1 MSGGGIKDLRRHTE
15 QASVP
20 VKRRCLVLEKRE
32 TCSGSWFES
41 KPRLSLYMVLCY
53 SASNETDI
61 SNVRFSSSL
70 LTLPSIRSSG
80 RSNHVRWL
88 LVHLLF
94 SRQQPNMR
102 QVATC
107 TIACGSH
114 QTPAGTRTVAG
125 CSLQPATVGVV
136 PLLQITQS
144 HPSHLNHNPQPWPSL
159 LQMPESWGNNMF
171 NYCFAAFSC

>member
-1 MSGGGIKDLRRHTE
+1 
-15 QASVP
+15 
-20 VKRRCLVLEKRE
+20 
-32 TCSGSWFES
+32 
-41 KPRLSLYMVLCY
+41 MVLRY
-53 SASNETDI
+53 SASNENDI

-94 SRQQPNMR
+94 SRQQPDMR
-102 QVATC
+102 QVATR

-114 QTPAGTRTVAG
+114 HTPAGTRTAVD
-125 CSLQPATVGVV
+125 CSSQPAAVGVV

-144 HPSHLNHNPQPWPSL
+144 HPSRLNHNPGRVFYKCPNHGVIICLSVVLLLSVANFFNSL
-159 LQMPESWGNNMF
+159 VDDLPI
-171 NYCFAAFSC
+171 

>member
-1 MSGGGIKDLRRHTE
+1 
-15 QASVP
+15 
-20 VKRRCLVLEKRE
+20 
-32 TCSGSWFES
+32 
-41 KPRLSLYMVLCY
+41 MVLCY

-61 SNVRFSSSL
+61 SNIRFSSSL

-88 LVHLLF
+88 LVHQLF
-94 SRQQPNMR
+94 SRQQLYMR

-107 TIACGSH
+107 TITCGSH
-114 QTPAGTRTVAG
+114 PTLPGMRTAVD
-125 CSLQPATVGVV
+125 CSSQPAAVGVV

-144 HPSHLNHNPQPWPSL
+144 HPSRLNHNPQPWPSL

-171 NYCFAAFSC
+171 KCCSAAFSCLFF